1 MALHAVQLSTDP
13 EPRPFYDVDDGE
25 YERLLSLGLV
35 VNAPA
40 DPEPADLF
48 DTEVAALI
56 NDGTSA
62 THGAGILAFTQTAQ
76 SVAPSSPFVGQLW
89 FSFT

>member
-1 MALHAVQLSTDP
+1 MALYSVQLSTDA
-13 EPRPFYDVDDGE
+13 EPRPTYDVDEAE
-25 YERLLSLGLV
+25 YERLLALGLV

-40 DPEPADLF
+40 DPEPLDLF

-62 THGAGILAFTQTAQ
+62 THGAGISAFTQTAQ